1 MFPLLEARENN
12 PTMGGYD
19 FGEWSTYSN
28 QFHPGLDFNAGNGG
42 DGDIGMTLVAVCKME
57 LRAHEETARGY
68 GKHQWWEITEGPH
81 VGSWVHYCHAN
92 SFVYGT
98 DDIGKSVNREEK
110 IGECGK
116 SGGQQFA
123 HLHYEVK
130 KEKPQNWGYWGGGL
144 SKEQM
149 LATYTNPLDF
159 CRDYDNYVPSEDNKG
174 EYDMLSD
181 AEKSLIN
188 TVRELNFIGNAE
200 AVIRLMAGLNANE
213 TSVESWIN
221 EIGALKS
228 QLAPSQ
234 EVESDHS
241 GDHPETEYEKQQVIG
256 GR

>member
-1 MFPLLEARENN
+1 MFPLINAKEEN
-12 PTMGGYD
+12 PTMGGYE

-28 QFHPGLDFNAGNGG
+28 QFHPGLDFNAGAGG
-42 DGDIGMTLVAVCKME
+42 DGDIGMSLVAVCAIA
-57 LRAHEETARGY
+57 LRANEETARGY
-68 GKHQWWEITEGPH
+68 GKHQWWEVLEGPH
-81 VGSWVHYCHAN
+81 VGSWLHYCHGN
-92 SFVYGT
+92 SFVHSEIGT
-98 DDIGKSVNREEK
+98 VAHRGDH

-123 HLHYEVK
+123 HLHFEIK

-144 SKEQM
+144 TKEQM
-149 LATYTNPLDF
+149 FSSYTNPLDF
-159 CRDYDNYVPSEDNKG
+159 CRDYDNYVPTEEQKG

-200 AVIRLMAGLNANE
+200 SVIRLMSGLNANE

-228 QLAPSQ
+228 QLVPA
-234 EVESDHS
+234 VEAETPYD
-241 GDHPETEYEKQQVIG
+241 GDHPDPK
-256 GR
+256 